1 MSLSSYRYFMTLI
14 WPFLVP
20 LCLVLATNKPEKINM
35 YENSNDSCVT
45 VVKYNNNS
53 VAVAVKLFSLDIFIL
68 PRSHID

>member
-1 MSLSSYRYFMTLI
+1 
-14 WPFLVP
+14 
-20 LCLVLATNKPEKINM
+20 M
-35 YENSNDSCVT
+35 YENSNNSCVN